1 MRSGMYSRRALWEL
15 TFIIL
20 FLLIAAGCTNRSAVS
35 GSTQTGMRAS
45 EVQKGKPVF
54 EIITPQGTS
63 KSIYAADLKELPL
76 AQISVEGKIEEGPRL
91 QDVLQLAGIK
101 DFQRVTLTGRE
112 GNVTLAKEDV
122 TPEVLLDLTN
132 RGTVKLA
139 SPQVPKKDWVKDIT
153 LIKVE

>member
-1 MRSGMYSRRALWEL
+1 MWLGIHSRRAFWEL
-15 TFIIL
+15 TFIIS
-20 FLLIAAGCTNRSAVS
+20 FLLIAGGCTNSSAVS
-35 GSTQTGMRAS
+35 GSTQTGMKAS

-54 EIITPQGTS
+54 EIVTPQGTS
-63 KSIYAADLKELPL
+63 KSIYAADLKALPL

-91 QDVLQLAGIK
+91 QDVLQLAGVK

-112 GNVTLAKEDV
+112 GSITLAKEDV

-132 RGTVKLA
+132 HGTVKLA
-139 SPQVPKKDWVKDIT
+139 SPKVPKKDWVKDIT